1 MKPSTLRLIGF
12 NTASATAIFM
22 VNLDTTVVNIILPT
36 LADHFDV
43 DMTRISLVNVAYL
56 LSLTAFLLVFGRL
69 SDRWGPEKIFIPGYV
84 LFTVGSA
91 LCALSRG
98 IWDLSAY
105 RFVQGVGGSMI
116 FATSAVIIV
125 KYIPAEMRGRAY
137 GVNGLFAGIGF
148 ALGSPVGGYLCSFG
162 WQWVFLVNIPI
173 GLVGIFLCLRFLDDR
188 THVRSRETFDT
199 GGAVLSFFALILL
212 IAAFQAGGKF
222 SWTSPGVL
230 GCFAVSGLLWVA
242 FLVVESRVSNPLV
255 PLSLFRNL
263 PLSAALIANFVYLLL
278 LYGIS
283 FIFPFYF
290 KYIQKLTDAQTGHC
304 MALFPLVSIVIS
316 PVTGFLCDKI
326 GPRVL
331 CIFSM
336 AVFVA
341 STVLFLR
348 YDAATP
354 TTYLVVTL
362 LLFGLA
368 MALFCTAILT
378 LIMTHAAPGR
388 AGVLSSVK
396 AVIPNLG
403 GLLGVSM
410 FSIVF
415 THHLLSEGEGLVE
428 TASLTTLMT
437 GFRQTMVLALAVAVA
452 GLLASLV
459 ARPRENAPAPPD
471 EARSLQL

>member
-1 MKPSTLRLIGF
+1 MKPSTQQLIGF
-12 NTASATAIFM
+12 NIASATAIFM
-22 VNLDTTVVNIILPT
+22 VNLDTTVVNIVLPT
-36 LADHFDV
+36 LAKHFNV
-43 DMTRISLVNVAYL
+43 NMTRVSLVNVSYL

-69 SDRWGPEKIFIPGYV
+69 SDRWGPERVFIPGYV
-84 LFTVGSA
+84 LFTAGSA
-91 LCALSRG
+91 LCALAQG
-98 IWDLSAY
+98 IWDLSLY
-105 RFVQGVGGSMI
+105 RFIQGIGGSMI

-125 KYIPAEMRGRAY
+125 KYIPPEVRGRAY
-137 GVNGLFAGIGF
+137 GINGLFAGIGF

-162 WQWVFLVNIPI
+162 WEWVFLVNIPI
-173 GLVGIFLCLRFLDDR
+173 GLAGIFLCLRFLDDR
-188 THVRSRETFDT
+188 RHVRSQEKFDL
-199 GGAVLSFFALILL
+199 GGAVLSFFALVLL
-212 IAAFQAGGKF
+212 IAAFQAGGRF

-230 GCFAVSGLLWVA
+230 GCFAASGVLLVL
-242 FLVVESRVSNPLV
+242 FLFLETRVPNPLV
-255 PLSLFRNL
+255 PLSLFRSL

-290 KYIQKLTDAQTGHC
+290 RYIQKLTDAQTGHY

-336 AVFVA
+336 AAFVV
-341 STVLFLR
+341 STLLFLR

-354 TTYLVVTL
+354 VTYLVATL

-378 LIMTHAAPGR
+378 LIMTHAAPGQ
-388 AGVLSSVK
+388 AGILSSVK

-403 GLLGVSM
+403 GLLGVSL

-428 TASLTTLMT
+428 TASQPALMT
-437 GFRQTMVLALAVAVA
+437 GFRQTMILALGVAVA
-452 GLLASLV
+452 GLLAALA
-459 ARPRENAPAPPD
+459 ARTRKDAAPVPD